1 MARIRAIVGTN
12 DRGVLVD
19 QIPEPI
25 PYSGL

>member
-12 DRGVLVD
+12 DPSVLVD
-19 QIPEPI
+19 QMPELI